1 MDISFEIMPAK
12 REWSEIFIVV
22 KEKEISKPT
31 EQAGQ
36 TQPFS
41 FSVKEK
47 QKLFQINKIENWS
60 PQICITRYGKTKFFR
75 KKKNY
80 INQKLRYV

>member
-22 KEKEISKPT
+22 KEKEISKAT
-31 EQAGQ
+31 EQTGQ

-41 FSVKEK
+41 LSVKEK
-47 QKLFQINKIENWS
+47 QKLFQINKNRELVSTGLHYKIW
-60 PQICITRYGKTKFFR
+60 
-75 KKKNY
+75 
-80 INQKLRYV
+80 

>member
-22 KEKEISKPT
+22 KEKEISKAT
-31 EQAGQ
+31 EQTGQ

-41 FSVKEK
+41 LSVKEK
-47 QKLFQINKIENWS
+47 QKLFQINKNRELVSAGLHYKIW
-60 PQICITRYGKTKFFR
+60 
-75 KKKNY
+75 
-80 INQKLRYV
+80 